1 MANQKV
7 SQTIKTTVIGTESN
21 TYEIIKEYT
30 EDKSSS
36 GEEAVIIQ
44 LYPTVGIDDVSKTDS
59 TTLHL
64 QNKMKQLG
72 WKKVH
77 ILNLFSKIA
86 KWKPLAGELKS
97 VDRENMTYIKKVIS
111 DVAKRGKII
120 ICWGNSHNSN
130 LAVNETKKEL
140 LEFLISSEIE
150 SFQLVTENM
159 MNETEG
165 THILF
170 LGLRYANDKWSVIGY
185 PAEEQLEKISAQVQK
200 RRPKEKA
207 KKSPKKEGGKE
218 NNVSEDN
225 E

>member
-1 MANQKV
+1 MANKKI
-7 SQTIKTTVIGTESN
+7 SQTIKTTVIGTDKN

-86 KWKPLAGELKS
+86 KWKPLA
-97 VDRENMTYIKKVIS
+97 
-111 DVAKRGKII
+111 
-120 ICWGNSHNSN
+120 
-130 LAVNETKKEL
+130 VNETKKEL

-150 SFQLVTENM
+150 TFQLVAENM
-159 MNETEG
+159 LKETEV

-170 LGLRYANDKWSVIGY
+170 LGLRHSGDKWSVISYAAGDG
-185 PAEEQLEKISAQVQK
+185 SCQVWSFTIM
-200 RRPKEKA
+200 P
-207 KKSPKKEGGKE
+207 
-218 NNVSEDN
+218 
-225 E
+225 

>member
-7 SQTIKTTVIGTESN
+7 SQTIKTTVIGTDTN

-44 LYPTVGIDDVSKTDS
+44 LYPTVGIDDVSRTDS

-64 QNKMKQLG
+64 QNKMKELG

-86 KWKPLAGELKS
+86 KWKPLAGELKE
-97 VDRENMTYIKKVIS
+97 VDEANMTYIKKVIS
-111 DVAKRGKII
+111 DVSKHGKIV

-130 LAVNETKKEL
+130 LAVNETKKKL

-150 SFQLVTENM
+150 AFQLVAENM
-159 MNETEG
+159 LNETEG

-170 LGLRYANDKWSVIGY
+170 LGLRRSDDKWILISY

-200 RRPKEKA
+200 RKPKA
-207 KKSPKKEGGKE
+207 KKQTKKEERKE
-218 NNVSEDN
+218 NHVSEN
-225 E
+225 HE